1 MTDMVTVQQAAE
13 IAGTCPETIR
23 RSIRHGELKAVYTGN
38 RKRGYRILI
47 NDLEKVFPHI
57 RISCPGMIN
66 VNDLFDGRI
75 TAQRII
81 INDEPGWIILDKDIN
96 DYFEKH

>member
-23 RSIRHGELKAVYTGN
+23 RSIRRGELNAVYTGS
-38 RKRGYRILI
+38 RKRGYRIPI

-57 RISCPGMIN
+57 RMSCPGMIN

-75 TAQRII
+75 TAQRIFI
-81 INDEPGWIILDKDIN
+81 SNEYGWIIFDKDIN
-96 DYFEKH
+96 DYLEKH